1 MIGRGGGRLA
11 ASLVLAAGG
20 VLAAQQTPFRG
31 GADAVAL
38 YVTVT
43 DRTGALVS
51 GLGKDDFDV
60 RDNGAPREI
69 VAFSASTQPITAVL
83 MLDMAGSLRD
93 IPWLQAAAEQFLT
106 VLQPADRI
114 RLGTF
119 GDEIVI
125 TPRLTGDRA
134 YLTWV
139 LREELWPSSRSP
151 LWAAMDAAMTSLAGE
166 TGRRDIIVLT
176 NGQDTSQ
183 NLDVV
188 MKSWSKAPARARA
201 EGFVVHTV
209 GFKPL
214 PIERRLKLLARD
226 TGGQQITIPD
236 LSGAGQ
242 AFVDIARRL
251 HAQYLLGFLPV
262 SLDGKSHDI
271 AVSVRRPG
279 LVVHTR
285 ATYIAVPPK

>member
-20 VLAAQQTPFRG
+20 TLAAQQTPFRG

-43 DRTGALVS
+43 DRTGALIS
-51 GLGKDDFDV
+51 DLSKDDFDV

-83 MLDMAGSLRD
+83 LLDMAGSLRD
-93 IPWLQAAAEQFLT
+93 IPWLQAAAEQFFT
-106 VLQPADRI
+106 ALQPADRI

-119 GDEIVI
+119 GDEIMI

-139 LREELWPSSRSP
+139 LREELWPSGRSP
-151 LWAAMDAAMTSLAGE
+151 LWAAMDAAMSSLARE

-236 LSGAGQ
+236 LAGAGQ

-271 AVSVRRPG
+271 AVSVKRPG

-285 ATYIAVPPK
+285 ATYMAVPAK

>member
-1 MIGRGGGRLA
+1 MIGGGVGRLA
-11 ASLVLAAGG
+11 AGLVLAAGS
-20 VLAAQQTPFRG
+20 VVAAQQAPFRG

-51 GLGKDDFDV
+51 SLTEADFDV

-69 VAFSASTQPITAVL
+69 VVFSASTQPITAVL
-83 MLDMAGSLRD
+83 LLDMAGSLRD

-119 GDEIVI
+119 GDEIMI
-125 TPRLTGDRA
+125 TPRLTGDRG

-139 LREELWPSSRSP
+139 LREELWPSGRSP
-151 LWAAMDAAMTSLAGE
+151 LWAAMDAAMTSLARE

-183 NLDVV
+183 DLDVK

-209 GFKPL
+209 GFKPM
-214 PIERRLKLLARD
+214 PIERRLKLVARD

-251 HAQYLLGFLPV
+251 HAQYLVGFLPV
-262 SLDGKSHDI
+262 ALDGKSHEI
-271 AVSVRRPG
+271 RVGVKRAG
-279 LVVHTR
+279 LVAHTR
-285 ATYIAVPPK
+285 TSYVAVPAK